1 MTDAVDHHVDDTY
14 AAAFL
19 KAQRGQPLT
28 PADMMAIY
36 GITRNAFWSHR
47 HEYDRFK
54 LNPAIGRACY
64 SGVLVYRHL
73 TGQPLY
79 EPTFGRASTRGRS

>member
-1 MTDAVDHHVDDTY
+1 MTDESVDAYAV
-14 AAAFL
+14 AL
-19 KAQRGQPLT
+19 EKARRGQPLT

-36 GITRNAFWSHR
+36 GIAATQFFAHR
-47 HEYDRFK
+47 VEFERFK
-54 LNPAIGRACY
+54 LNPAIGRAVY

-79 EPTFGRASTRGRS
+79 EPTFGRASTRGRR

>member
-1 MTDAVDHHVDDTY
+1 MTDAVDHGDAY
-14 AAAFL
+14 AIAFE
-19 KAQRGQPLT
+19 KARRGQPLT

-36 GITRNAFWSHR
+36 GTSSTQFWAHR
-47 HEYDRFK
+47 SEFERFK
-54 LNPAIGRACY
+54 LNPPIGRACY

-79 EPTFGRASTRGRS
+79 EPTFGRASTRRAQ